1 MRLSRSIAAAAATAA
16 CLTFAP
22 PDARAQ
28 QKSPLPVVAPA
39 KVGLS
44 AERLARIVSVFRKEV
59 DEGRIP
65 GVVVAVVRRGKLAYF
80 ESVGFQDKAGNVPMR
95 KDAVFSIASMTK
107 PWVSLAIMMLVEEG
121 RILLADP
128 VGKYLPPLAAMKVA
142 MVKTDAGGKQSVES
156 MPAKRQ
162 PTVQDLLRHT
172 SGFTYGARGDS
183 IVHKMHPAS
192 SSASSTTWTSKEFVE
207 HLGKLPLVHQ
217 PGTVWEYSVSTDIL
231 GLVVEAVSGKQLG
244 AFLEERLF
252 RPLGMV
258 DSGFAVKDAQKTRY
272 ARALA
277 KDPVTGKDQSVLHA
291 SGKTLKFECGGGCGV
306 STASDYIRFAQM
318 LLNKGTLDGRRI
330 VGRKTVQLMT
340 ANHLDP
346 ETVNN
351 VPQQG
356 YGFGLGFAV
365 RLGEGRTPYQGS
377 TGDYNW
383 GGAFGTY
390 FWVDPKEEL
399 AVVFMSVGPGPIRVT
414 YRNMITSL
422 VLSSI
427 VD

>member
-1 MRLSRSIAAAAATAA
+1 MRLSRSIAATSAAIA
-16 CLTFAP
+16 CIMLAP
-22 PDARAQ
+22 PPAHAQ
-28 QKSPLPVVAPA
+28 QKSPLPVVAPG

-44 AERLARIVSVFRKEV
+44 AERLARIVTVFKKEV

-65 GVVVAVVRRGKLAYF
+65 GVVVAVARRGKLAYF
-80 ESVGFQDKAGNVPMR
+80 ETVGFQDKSGNVPMR
-95 KDAVFSIASMTK
+95 KDSLFSIASMTK
-107 PWVSLAIMMLVEEG
+107 PWASLAIMMLVEEG

-128 VGKYLPPLAAMKVA
+128 VGKYLPPLANMKVA
-142 MVKTDAGGKQSVES
+142 AIKTDASGKQTVENV
-156 MPAKRQ
+156 PATRQ

-172 SGFTYGARGDS
+172 SGLTYGARGNT
-183 IVHKMHPAS
+183 IVHKMHPPS
-192 SSASSTTWTSKEFVE
+192 SSGSSTTWTGKEFVE
-207 HLGKLPLVHQ
+207 KLGTLPLVNQ
-217 PGTVWEYSVSTDIL
+217 PGAAWEYSVSVDVL
-231 GLVVEAVSGKQLG
+231 GLIVEAVSGKSLG
-244 AFLEERLF
+244 AFLDERLF

-258 DSGFAVKDAQKTRY
+258 DSGFAVRDTQKSRY
-272 ARALA
+272 ALALA
-277 KDPVTGKDQSVLHA
+277 KDPATGKTQSVLHA

-330 VGRKTVQLMT
+330 VGRKTIQLMT

-351 VPQQG
+351 VPQKG

-377 TGDYNW
+377 TGDFNW
-383 GGAFGTY
+383 GGAYGTY
-390 FWVDPKEEL
+390 FWVDPREDL